1 MAKHSFTPPPAKPPG
16 QPMVPES
23 DAPWSKNTG
32 TSSREKAEDAAMTNP
47 QLAQDIA
54 ADLAADKAL
63 YAKRTG
69 KKP

>member
-1 MAKHSFTPPPAKPPG
+1 
-16 QPMVPES
+16 MVPES

-54 ADLAADKAL
+54 GDTADLAADKAL

-69 KKP
+69 KKL